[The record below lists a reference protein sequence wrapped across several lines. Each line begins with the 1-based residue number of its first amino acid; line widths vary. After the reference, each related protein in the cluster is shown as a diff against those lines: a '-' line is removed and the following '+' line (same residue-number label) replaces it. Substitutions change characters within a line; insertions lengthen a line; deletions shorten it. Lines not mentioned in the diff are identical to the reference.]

1 MKKYFL
7 FSAMAA
13 VALASCTND
22 DVVDVN
28 KGGGISFRASLDKAR
43 TKAVTTLSNLGAFNV
58 TAMVMAAIISR
69 IWESPLLIMGLLGQL
84 RPFIIG
90 QVMDSL
96 FSRMRLKRQVA
107 Q

>member
-43 TKAVTTLSNLGAFNV
+43 TKAVTSLSNLNAFNV
-58 TAMVMAAIISR
+58 TAIGNS
-69 IWESPLLIMGLLGQL
+69 SNYFTGLPGQPLPL
-84 RPFIIG
+84 IIG
-90 QVMDSL
+90 RVMSSP
-96 FSRMRLKRQVA
+96 FSHMRPKLPVVQ
-107 Q
+107 

>member
-58 TAMVMAAIISR
+58 TAIGNGSNYFTN
-69 IWESPLLIMGLLGQL
+69 LMGLLGQL

>member
-28 KGGGISFRASLDKAR
+28 KGGGISFRASLDKA
-43 TKAVTTLSNLGAFNV
+43 
-58 TAMVMAAIISR
+58 
-69 IWESPLLIMGLLGQL
+69 
-84 RPFIIG
+84 
-90 QVMDSL
+90 
-96 FSRMRLKRQVA
+96 
-107 Q
+107 